1 MFLYGV
7 GPKCLVTV
15 RLPSIQRLRGHQ
27 AGLCHA
33 ATHSNSGVVI
43 HVCHLHLAVGRLLVI
58 IADSDIVCNTLFIFN
73 ICANLLTSN
82 L

>member
-1 MFLYGV
+1 MFLLGC
-7 GPKCLVTV
+7 GPEMC
-15 RLPSIQRLRGHQ
+15 RLTSIQRLRGHE

-33 ATHSNSGVVI
+33 ATHSNSGVAI
-43 HVCHLHLAVGRLLVI
+43 HVCHLHLAIGLLVI